1 MRRLF
6 WLVAAVVLVD
16 TMFFAAVTPLLPRYA
31 DDFGLSKTG
40 AGVLAAAYP
49 AGTFTAAVPAGWL
62 AARWGVKPA
71 LLLGLSLLGVSSLA
85 FAFADSTRA
94 RACVEASMKSS

>member
-16 TMFFAAVTPLLPRYA
+16 TMFFAAVAPLLPQYA

-40 AGVLAAAYP
+40 SRGAFRGLSRRARSPVRCP
-49 AGTFTAAVPAGWL
+49 PAGW
-62 AARWGVKPA
+62 P
-71 LLLGLSLLGVSSLA
+71 
-85 FAFADSTRA
+85 RA
-94 RACVEASMKSS
+94 GA